1 MKYIKASLVFLMLI
15 GVNHLYAKEK
25 IKIACIGNS
34 ITYGAFLPDR
44 TTQSYPARLQQM
56 LGDGYEVANFGV
68 SGTTLLKN
76 GNKPYWATTAYQSAL
91 KSEPNIVFI
100 ALGTNDSKLINR
112 THLSEFSDDYK
123 DLIKSFQNL
132 ASKPKVILL
141 TPITVFSIDT
151 SGIWDKPIANS
162 MIPVQQN
169 LAYQQDLEIIDLH
182 SLFKDKEALMPDK
195 VHPNAEGANFIAKR
209 LFELL
214 DTKFYPLNISKGIK
228 EPTTEKSFYGF
239 KDFEFTFKGRQAH
252 VVQPKNAI
260 KGKPW
265 IWRARFFGNEPQADI
280 ALLERGY
287 HLVYC
292 DVQEL
297 YGNKE
302 AIQLWD
308 DFYVYM
314 QKLGLAK
321 KAVLEGFSRGG
332 IYIYAWASLNPKK
345 VACIY
350 ADNAVMDV
358 KSWPG
363 AFGKSRGSK
372 KDWEI
377 YKTDFGYQTDEQ
389 AKLAKDSPMDKVN
402 AIVKGK
408 YPMLHV
414 IADEDEAAPIAENTI
429 PFAKLVTAA
438 GGNITIIHKP
448 GFKHHPHSLANPQ
461 PIVDFVLKATKK

>member
-1 MKYIKASLVFLMLI
+1 MKHIKAFLIFFLLI
-15 GVNHLYAKEK
+15 GANQLYAK
-25 IKIACIGNS
+25 IKIACVGNS

-44 TTQSYPARLQQM
+44 LTQSYPARLQQM
-56 LGDGYEVANFGV
+56 LGDGYEVTNYGV
-68 SGTTLLKN
+68 NSTTLLKK
-76 GNKPYWATTAYQSAL
+76 GNKPYWKTSAFTEAL
-91 KSEPNIVFI
+91 KSQPNIVFI
-100 ALGTNDSKLINR
+100 KLGGNDSKLINR
-112 THLSEFSDDYK
+112 KYLSEYYSDYK
-123 DLIKSFQNL
+123 ALIDTFKNL
-132 ASKPKVILL
+132 ASKPRIILL
-141 TPITVFSIDT
+141 KPITFFTTDT
-151 SGIWDKPIANS
+151 SGIWDTPVTKF
-162 MIPVQQN
+162 MIPAIEK
-169 LAYQQDLEIIDLH
+169 LAFEENLEIIDLH
-182 SLFKDKEALMPDK
+182 SLFKDKESLMPDK

-214 DTKFYPLNISKGIK
+214 DTHFYPLNISKGIK
-228 EPTTEKSFYGF
+228 ETKTEKSFYGF
-239 KDFEFTFKGRQAH
+239 KDFEFTFKARQAH

-292 DVQEL
+292 DVAEL

-314 QKLGLAK
+314 RKLGLAK
-321 KAVLEGFSRGG
+321 KAVLEGYSRGG
-332 IYIYAWASLNPKK
+332 IYIYTWASLNPKK
-345 VACIY
+345 VAGIY
-350 ADNAVMDV
+350 ADNAVMDL

-363 AFGKSRGSK
+363 GFGKSKGSK

-377 YKTDFGYQTDEQ
+377 YKSDFGYQTDEQ
-389 AKLAKDSPMDKVN
+389 AKLARDSPIDKVN

-414 IADEDEAAPIAENTI
+414 IADEDEAAPTDENTL
-429 PFAKLVTAA
+429 PFAKLITAA

-461 PIVDFVLKATKK
+461 PIVDFVLKATKR

>member
-1 MKYIKASLVFLMLI
+1 M
-15 GVNHLYAKEK
+15 NHLYAKEK

-44 TTQSYPARLQQM
+44 ATQSYPARLQQM
-56 LGDGYEVANFGV
+56 LGDTYEVTNFGV

-76 GNKPYWATTAYQSAL
+76 GNKPYWATTTYQSAL

-112 THLSEFSDDYK
+112 KHLSEFSDDYK

-141 TPITVFSIDT
+141 TPITVFRIDT
-151 SGIWDKPIANS
+151 SGIWDKPIADI
-162 MIPVQQN
+162 MIPAIQN
-169 LAYQQDLEIIDLH
+169 RAFQQDLEIIDLH

-209 LFELL
+209 LYELL
-214 DTKFYPLNISKGIK
+214 HAKFYAFDISNGIK
-228 EPTTEKSFYGF
+228 EQKKEKSFYGF
-239 KDFEFTFKGRQAH
+239 KNYEFTFKGRQAQI
-252 VVQPKNAI
+252 VEPKNAI

-265 IWRARFFGNEPQADI
+265 VWRARFFGNEPQADI

-292 DVQEL
+292 DVAEL

-308 DFYVYM
+308 DFYVYL
-314 QKLGLAK
+314 QKLGLSK
-321 KAVLEGFSRGG
+321 KAVLEGYSRGG

-345 VACIY
+345 VSCIY

-363 AFGKSRGSK
+363 AFGKSKGSK

-377 YKTDFGYQTDEQ
+377 YKADFGYKTDEQ
-389 AKLAKDSPMDKVN
+389 AKTAKDSPMDKVKD
-402 AIVKGK
+402 IVKGK
-408 YPMLHV
+408 YPMLHI
-414 IADEDEAAPIAENTI
+414 IADEDEAAPIDENTI
-429 PFAKLVTAA
+429 PFAKLIKAA

-448 GFKHHPHSLANPQ
+448 GAKHHPHSLANPQ
-461 PIVDFVLKATKK
+461 PIVDFVLRATTK